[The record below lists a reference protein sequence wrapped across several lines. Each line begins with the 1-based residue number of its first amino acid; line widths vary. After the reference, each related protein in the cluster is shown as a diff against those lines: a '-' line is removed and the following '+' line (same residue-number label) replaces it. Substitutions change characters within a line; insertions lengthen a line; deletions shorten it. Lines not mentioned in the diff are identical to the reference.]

1 MKSLATAVV
10 VAWTVSPLAWAAP
23 GDTELVSVHFGP
35 SDPEQW
41 VYPAGISADGRWVI
55 FNSNGDGLTPGDA
68 NGQPDC
74 IVRDRTSGRTFVGS
88 VSSTGQQGQAS
99 SLCAEVSEDGRH
111 LLFMSF
117 ASNLVGNDSNG
128 SIDLF
133 LRDLVTDLTER
144 VSVGN
149 GGVQLPGGGFN
160 GSMSA
165 DARYVAFRAA
175 DGVMVRDRLNQQT
188 RFLDLPNLSSGP
200 VLSADGR
207 YLAFGQWGRA
217 VLMDL
222 QSGRRE
228 RVDVDS
234 GETPAAVNR
243 SYVNGVSRGGRYV
256 LFTSP
261 ANGLTPGDFDHE
273 PDVFLRDRAL
283 GVTERVTQKAD
294 GSPFEWNFTVANPA
308 LSSDGRFVTFNMFNG
323 RAADHEAILE
333 VYLRDRARGTLEL
346 VNRNSAGVLANR
358 TSWGTVVSADGRFV
372 GFGSRATNLSAADPT
387 GELDA
392 YVRERSV
399 ASAGGFTLQPS
410 SLGFGAVNAGS
421 TSAARR
427 VTVTNTGTVDLTIK
441 WIGIAGPD
449 ASQFARRRQCPLV
462 LAAGVSCTVDVWF
475 APATAGARTARLV
488 VAAADGTRH
497 STSLSGTGT

>member
-88 VSSTGQQGQAS
+88 VSTTDQQGQAS
-99 SLCAEVSEDGRH
+99 SLCAELSEDGRH

-133 LRDLVTDLTER
+133 HRDLVTGLTER

-149 GGVQLPGGGFN
+149 GGAQLPAGGFN

-165 DARYVAFRAA
+165 DARFVAFRAA

-200 VLSADGR
+200 LLSADGR

-222 QSGRRE
+222 QSGHRE

-234 GETPAAVNR
+234 GETPAVVNR

-256 LFTSP
+256 LFTSS

-273 PDVFLRDRAL
+273 TDVFLRDRAL

-308 LSSDGRFVTFNMFNG
+308 LSSDGRFVTFNMFDG
-323 RAADHEAILE
+323 RAVDHEAILE
-333 VYLRDRARGTLEL
+333 VYLRDRARRTLER

-358 TSWGTVVSADGRFV
+358 TSWGAVVSADGRFV

-387 GELDA
+387 SELDA

-399 ASAGGFTLQPS
+399 VSTGSFTLQPS
-410 SLGFGAVNAGS
+410 SLGFGGVNVGS
-421 TSAARR
+421 TIAARR

-462 LAAGVSCTVDVWF
+462 LEVGASCTVDVWF
-475 APATAGARTARLV
+475 APTTTGARAARLV
-488 VAAADGTRH
+488 VATADGTRH